1 MKKKKFGKKLDLG
14 KKQISKLDSVQGGA
28 AVASHI
34 SCTVGGGNCT
44 SQFVKTCTW
53 YSELYTACECDP
65 SWDGNCGAS
74 IDFPCEYTKQPGCS
88 PDSNYIC
95 EA

>member
-14 KKQISKLDSVQGGA
+14 KKRISKLDDVQGGA
-28 AVASHI
+28 AAPASHI

-44 SQFVKTCTW
+44 SLLIKTCTW
-53 YSELYTACECDP
+53 YSELNTACCPYTQNVNCP
-65 SWDGNCGAS
+65 SWGIVC
-74 IDFPCEYTKQPGCS
+74 PV
-88 PDSNYIC
+88 DSRDVC